1 MEQESGGREK
11 DSQVVDEGG
20 RTKSQAAEGITGS
33 GRFLNRRP
41 DLLEKWIRAFV
52 WEDTVYCLSAHTSDS
67 FCFQCPSNLLF
78 VEKQITF
85 FLSLSL
91 SSALKYSLQNSPGTH

>member
-41 DLLEKWIRAFV
+41 DLLEK
-52 WEDTVYCLSAHTSDS
+52 
-67 FCFQCPSNLLF
+67 
-78 VEKQITF
+78 
-85 FLSLSL
+85 
-91 SSALKYSLQNSPGTH
+91 